1 MPKYRIE
8 WTEEMWYSMEVEAN
22 SKEEALDRFHALDYD
37 FGNAEMIGDEMQ
49 DSVTIEEVE

>member
-1 MPKYRIE
+1 MAKYRIE
-8 WTEEMWYSMEVEAN
+8 WTEEYWYSMEVEAD